1 MQPRL
6 ETAGTAAQPESSER
20 NIAGKLTKVPNG
32 REDVFADKTVDVRA
46 KRQLMKFLRFAVRYD
61 DENQVATWE
70 PHRSKPFLD
79 FLTDQFNLPP
89 TLQQSLLALTLPL
102 LHSSETF
109 TGFALPRIARHLR
122 SFGVFGPGFGSL
134 TPKWGGLAEIAQVA
148 CRAGA
153 VGGGVYVLG
162 KSITS
167 IEQNSTPHAGE
178 DPTSETSKYKLR
190 LSGEDVITT
199 NYIVGLASTIPPF
212 PLSPSSGWSS
222 QDELSRGSISRII
235 CIVSSP
241 LTSLFPAVSESGPL
255 PAGAVIIF
263 PSGSLEARNTGSTGI
278 DGPPVH
284 VFVHS
289 SETGEC
295 PSGQCEFNC
304 PLFHACCGVISSPC
318 ST

>member
-6 ETAGTAAQPESSER
+6 EPAGTAAQPEISER
-20 NIAGKLTKVPNG
+20 NVAGKLTKVPNG
-32 REDVFADKTVDVRA
+32 REDVFADKSVDVRA
-46 KRQLMKFLRFAVRYD
+46 KRQLMKLLRFAVRYD

-70 PHRSKPFLD
+70 PHRSKPFLE
-79 FLTDQFNLPP
+79 FLSDQFNLPP
-89 TLQQSLLALTLPL
+89 PLQQSLLALTLPQH
-102 LHSSETF
+102 HSLQTS

-134 TPKWGGLAEIAQVA
+134 TPKWGGLAEVAQVA

-153 VGGGVYVLG
+153 VGGGVYVLD
-162 KSITS
+162 KRITS
-167 IEQNSTPHAGE
+167 IENNPALHGGK
-178 DPTSETSKYKLR
+178 DLTSEPSRMYKLR
-190 LSGEDVITT
+190 LSGEDVVTA
-199 NYIVGLASTIPPF
+199 NFIVGLEATIP
-212 PLSPSSGWSS
+212 LLRHTPSGLSS
-222 QDELSRGSISRII
+222 QDDLSRASISRII
-235 CIVSSP
+235 CIISSP

-263 PSGSLEARNTGSTGI
+263 PSESLEARNTDSTGI
-278 DGPPVH
+278 ACPPVH

-295 PSGQCEFNC
+295 PSGQCEFNLA
-304 PLFHACCGVISSPC
+304 LFPGYCGFTTFPC